1 MVVLLMQQP
10 VNDFAAWKEVF
21 NSNAGLR
28 KSYGGISSQV
38 YQDIS
43 DPNAV
48 TVVLKWDSLE
58 NAQKFS
64 GSPELKTAQQNA
76 GVEGQPVVSFL
87 TEA

>member
-38 YQDIS
+38 NQDIS

-48 TVVLKWDSLE
+48 TVVFKWDSLE
-58 NAQKFS
+58 NARKFS
-64 GSPELKTAQQNA
+64 GTFKLKAAQEKA
-76 GVEGQPVVSFL
+76 GVEGQPSISFL
-87 TEA
+87 TET